1 MSEDGR
7 AQRVLALCD
16 EALALAPSERSAFL
30 DDACAGDELLR
41 AAVDSLIQ
49 AVTEAGSFL
58 DPEPAAVE
66 ARRRLGTR
74 VGAFTIIEPLGEGG
88 MGTVYLAERQA
99 EDYTQRVA
107 IKIIRGQLASR
118 DVLERFDEERR
129 ILAGLNHPYIAGLID
144 AGTTDDGAPYL
155 VMEYVE
161 GVPIDQFCDERRL
174 DIPARLRL
182 LIKVMLAVQAAHQNL
197 VVHRDLKPSNVLVT
211 RDGLPK
217 LLDFGIAKLTA
228 TTDQQATANLTMLWG
243 QAMTPNYASPEQV
256 LEARATTVSD
266 VYSLGVLAYQLL
278 TGQLP
283 YRVDGRSQRD
293 LVRAVETLTI
303 PRPSSR
309 LSPPCEP
316 AIARDVAARR
326 GLAPARLAATLA
338 GDLDNILL
346 MALRAE
352 PERRYG
358 SVAQFA
364 EDLGRY
370 LDGRPVAARA
380 DAFGYQAGKFVRRH
394 WLSLGAVSAL
404 VLSLAAGLLSF
415 AWQAEQ
421 ARAERDRTLKVN
433 EFLQDILLEADPY
446 SAGADVTVR
455 DVLRKADEMI
465 TARFTGLPDLE
476 APLRRT
482 IGYTQLGLHELDA
495 AEANLERAYA
505 LNLELYGADD
515 TRSRQTLSDLGWLA
529 SQRGDFEL
537 ARERY
542 GQALATRADATPT
555 EFDLQ
560 VANDFSVVLNDF
572 GASAESL
579 ALLQTAE
586 AALTHLAVE
595 QGLRQSLLIN
605 LGLAHHDLG
614 QLETA
619 EQYYRRAI
627 EADPEPDG
635 DGNQIQRATLLN
647 NLGSLLGA
655 QGRHEEALALFRESL
670 GVRQRVVGDL
680 HGSTAIAHLQ
690 LGRMLLDLG
699 RTADARPHVMAAVE
713 ISRAVL
719 PEESR
724 QVIYAEAL
732 RARLAHEEGD
742 SASAAAGLAE
752 ALDRLHATD
761 SNPDTIELVA
771 RWLDVVTDEN
781 TGAAD

>member
-1 MSEDGR
+1 MSSDEHT
-7 AQRVLALCD
+7 QRVLRICD
-16 EALALAPSERSAFL
+16 EALALSRAERTVLL
-30 DDACAGDELLR
+30 DRACADDPRLR
-41 AAVDSLIQ
+41 AAVDSLMQ
-49 AVTEAGSFL
+49 AITEAGSFL
-58 DPEPAAVE
+58 DPELAE
-66 ARRRLGTR
+66 AEAQRRIGTR
-74 VGAFTIIEPLGEGG
+74 VGAFTIVERLGEGG
-88 MGTVYLAERQA
+88 MGTVYLAQREA
-99 EDYTQRVA
+99 PGYTQRVA
-107 IKIIRGQLASR
+107 IKIIRGQLAGR

-197 VVHRDLKPSNVLVT
+197 VVHRDLKPSNVLIT
-211 RDGLPK
+211 ADGLPK

-228 TTDQQATANLTMLWG
+228 STDRHATVNLTMLWG
-243 QAMTPNYASPEQV
+243 QAMTPNYASPEQI

-278 TGQLP
+278 TGELP

-293 LVRAVETLTI
+293 LVQSMEVLAI

-309 LSPPCEP
+309 LSPPYEP
-316 AIARDVAARR
+316 ELAREAAARR
-326 GLAPARLAATLA
+326 GLTPPRLAATLA

-346 MALRAE
+346 MALRPE

-380 DAFGYQAGKFVRRH
+380 DTFSYRAGKFIRRH
-394 WLSLGAVSAL
+394 WLPLGAVSAL
-404 VLSLAAGLLSF
+404 VLSLAGGLLSF

-446 SAGADVTVR
+446 SAGADATIR

-465 TARFTGLPDLE
+465 AARFDGLPDLE
-476 APLRRT
+476 AALRRT
-482 IGYTQLGLHELDA
+482 IGYTQLGLLELDE
-495 AEANLERAYA
+495 AEANLERAHA
-505 LNLELYGADD
+505 LQLALYGADD
-515 TRSRQTLSDLGWLA
+515 MRRLQTLSDLGWLA
-529 SQRGDFEL
+529 SQRGDLAL

-542 GQALATRADATPT
+542 GLALALRAGTTPI
-555 EFDLQ
+555 EFDIQL
-560 VANDFSVVLNDF
+560 ANDFAVVLDEV
-572 GASAESL
+572 GALAESL
-579 ALLQTAE
+579 ALLEAAE
-586 AALTHLAVE
+586 ARLARVAVAPE
-595 QGLRQSLLIN
+595 LRQSLLNN
-605 LGLAHHDLG
+605 LGSVHQGLG
-614 QLETA
+614 RVDTA

-627 EADPEPDG
+627 AAEAELG
-635 DGNQIQRATLLN
+635 IAGERLQRAMLLN
-647 NLGSLLGA
+647 NLARLLGE
-655 QGRHEEALALFRESL
+655 QGRHEEALTLFRESL
-670 GVRQRVVGDL
+670 EVRQRVVGHE
-680 HGSTAIAHLQ
+680 HGSTAVAHLQ

-699 RTADARPHVMAAVE
+699 VPAEARPHVLAAFE
-713 ISRAVL
+713 ISHAAL
-719 PEESR
+719 PSDSR
-724 QVIYAEAL
+724 QVIYASAL

-742 SASAAAGLAE
+742 SATAAAGLAE
-752 ALDRLHATD
+752 ALHRLRAQE
-761 SNPDTIELVA
+761 SNPDTIALVA
-771 RWLDVVTDEN
+771 RWLDEVLAKGGGT
-781 TGAAD
+781 AD